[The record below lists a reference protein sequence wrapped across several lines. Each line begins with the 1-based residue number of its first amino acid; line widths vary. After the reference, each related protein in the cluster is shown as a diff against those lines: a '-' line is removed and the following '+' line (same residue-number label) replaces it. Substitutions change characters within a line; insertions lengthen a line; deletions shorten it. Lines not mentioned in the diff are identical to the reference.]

1 VKRGL
6 GTPAILFLQTV
17 VPLNYIG
24 AQVLVFFKPFASA
37 VFDPVSFNKFA
48 MLLERRETIPKLVLL
63 LEERLSEVK
72 REEENKDVGEV
83 KKDESE
89 NH

>member
-1 VKRGL
+1 
-6 GTPAILFLQTV
+6 
-17 VPLNYIG
+17 
-24 AQVLVFFKPFASA
+24 
-37 VFDPVSFNKFA
+37 
-48 MLLERRETIPKLVLL
+48 VLL